1 MAIYFSDEAQTRA
14 AHVINYTRLTDNTR
28 RSLPGS
34 SSNQEMLA
42 VDFGNVNKKESGS
55 ILVFQG
61 YLVGWSAEAGAITTN
76 LRVGGSHSNYVLSGG
91 TSSGYP
97 IVTYAY
103 NGQNYLQLA
112 VISGH
117 ITGHTSTGNQGVHVG
132 YRAADGGGSRI
143 FGRIN
148 PTSSDDTRLE
158 GNPGMNGSSISIW
171 EILQ

>member
-1 MAIYFSDEAQTRA
+1 MAIYFADESQERA

-28 RSLPGS
+28 RSLGGS

-42 VDFGNVNKKESGS
+42 VDFGNVNKKESNS

-61 YLVGWSAEAGAITTN
+61 FLSGWSAEAGAITCN

-97 IVTYAY
+97 IMTYAY

-112 VISGH
+112 VVSGH
-117 ITGHTSTGNQGVHVG
+117 ITGHTSTGNQGVHLG
-132 YRAADGGGSRI
+132 YRSASGGGPRL
-143 FGRIN
+143 FGIIN
-148 PTSSDDTRLE
+148 PTSTDDNRLE
-158 GNPGMNGSSISIW
+158 GNPGMNGSSMSIW

>member
-1 MAIYFSDEAQTRA
+1 MAIYFSDEAQARA

-28 RSLPGS
+28 RSLGGS

-61 YLVGWSAEAGAITTN
+61 YISGWSAEAGARTTN

-97 IVTYAY
+97 IMTYAY

-117 ITGHTSTGNQGVHVG
+117 ITGHTGTGNQSVNVG
-132 YRAADGGGSRI
+132 FR
-143 FGRIN
+143 
-148 PTSSDDTRLE
+148 
-158 GNPGMNGSSISIW
+158 
-171 EILQ
+171 